1 MAAKNPY
8 PLPKNESQRLKALYE
23 YQILDTIPEKE
34 YDAITKIAA
43 QICNVQASLITL
55 LDKDRQWF
63 KSNFGFEIRETPR
76 ALSFCNFT
84 ILDPNNITVVPD
96 MRNDI
101 RFSGN
106 PLVTGEPH
114 AVFYAGAPLVMPDGN
129 VLGSICV
136 LDGKAHDLNEDQRDA
151 LLALANQV
159 VTKLELSKKVREL
172 SLAQA
177 RIKESNKNLRNF
189 ARIVSHD
196 MKTPLANI
204 LLMSRSVKAFKGN
217 IKDEK
222 VTSFLDMIDLST
234 KELLAFIDQMLVSSE
249 KIDDTSKDGEKTDP
263 AKLLNQVI
271 NLIAP
276 PGNMSIKL
284 LGKFPPVF
292 MDSMSLQQIFQNVI
306 TNAIKYNDKKKGYIK
321 IKMNTDNKYHHFIF
335 SDNGMGIEKRHLSK
349 IFSGKQISYKKD
361 RFGNTGTG
369 MGLKTVKTIVQK
381 AGGKIKVT
389 SEISKGTLFIIS
401 LPVSK

>member
-1 MAAKNPY
+1 MIIPEMSY
-8 PLPKNESQRLKALYE
+8 PLPKNETQRLKSLYE
-23 YQILDTIPEKE
+23 YQILDSLPEKE
-34 YDAITKIAA
+34 YDSITKIAA

-84 ILDPNNITVVPD
+84 ILDPDHITVVPD

-114 AVFYAGAPLVMPDGN
+114 AVFYAGAPLVMPDGY

-136 LDGKAHDLNEDQRDA
+136 LDGKANDLNEDQREA

-172 SLAQA
+172 SITQTRLN
-177 RIKESNKNLRNF
+177 ESNKNLRNF

-204 LLMSRSVKAFKGN
+204 LLMSRSVKACKGN
-217 IKDEK
+217 TGDKK
-222 VTSFLDMIDLST
+222 VSSFLDMIDLST
-234 KELLAFIDQMLVSSE
+234 KELLTFIDQMLVRSE
-249 KIDDTSKDGEKTDP
+249 NIDDTTKNYEKFDP
-263 AKLLNQVI
+263 AKLISQVI

-276 PGNMSIKL
+276 SADMNIKIS
-284 LGKFPPVF
+284 GKLPIVF
-292 MDSMSLQQIFQNVI
+292 MDRTSLQQIFQNLI

-321 IKMNTDNKYHHFIF
+321 INASSDNKYHHFVI
-335 SDNGMGIEKRHLSK
+335 SDNGMGIEKKHLSK
-349 IFSGKQISYKKD
+349 IFSGKPLSEKKD
-361 RFGNTGTG
+361 RFGNSGTG
-369 MGLKTVKTIVQK
+369 IGLQTVKTILQK
-381 AGGKIKVT
+381 AGGKIKVS
-389 SEISKGTLFIIS
+389 SEISKGTVFKIS
-401 LPVSK
+401 IPV